1 MTGQIS
7 KALSVWPSGH
17 FLPDKCAGSSPSC
30 NRSGVCNV
38 VNTYDWR
45 HKLEQEPVAE

>member
-7 KALSVWPSGH
+7 KTLSVRPSGH
-17 FLPDKCAGSSPSC
+17 FLPDQYAGPSPSC

-38 VNTYDWR
+38 VNTYDWL